1 MNLNEINDAIKQLQD
16 KDDIS
21 NDVLK
26 DTLESLELTRDEKLD
41 NIASWIEK
49 NNATTDWLK
58 NKVDSFTKEKQ
69 RLIKQNKAL
78 MQYMT
83 EVIDDSGYKTIKTKN
98 HILKPRNYRASVVIE
113 DSSKIPDQFKEKVEE
128 TKINKTLLY
137 RELSDGQ
144 DIRGA
149 KLVPN
154 RKTIII

>member
-58 NKVDSFTKEKQ
+58 NKADSFAKEKQ

-144 DIRGA
+144 DIKGA

>member
-1 MNLNEINDAIKQLQD
+1 MNLNEINEAIKQLQD
-16 KDDIS
+16 KEDLPE
-21 NDVLK
+21 DVLK

-58 NKVDSFTKEKQ
+58 NKVDTFTKEKQ
-69 RLIKQNKAL
+69 RLTKQNKAL

-113 DSSKIPDQFKEKVEE
+113 NSQKIPDQFKKTVEE
-128 TKINKTLLY
+128 TKIDKTLLY
-137 RELSDGQ
+137 KKLSDGEA
-144 DIRGA
+144 ILGA